1 MKTVRARI
9 TGRVQGVFYRAWTQ
23 QEATRRGLAG
33 WVRNRRDGSVEAVFS
48 GDEEMVDGM
57 VRACRQGPPMA
68 GVDGIDLEEDR
79 RPEETGF
86 HQRPTA

>member
-33 WVRNRRDGSVEAVFS
+33 WVRNCRDGTVEAVFS
-48 GDEEMVDGM
+48 GEDDIVDDM
-57 VRACRQGPPMA
+57 VRACRSGPPMA
-68 GVDGIDLEEDR
+68 RVDGIELEMDVLPAEA
-79 RPEETGF
+79 GF
-86 HQRPTA
+86 HQKPTA